1 MSNEQN
7 LIQIQNRT
15 PEERFAITSKGGKT
29 AQANRQRRKKEEAEQ
44 KSLIAILRGFLFTD
58 VKPTKLKKMLRSTGS
73 DDTNYFA
80 ALVAA
85 TMLSSIKKGEMSA
98 LIKLIE
104 VMGESQANGGDTNET
119 SKSFNNLVE
128 AIKNVRE
135 IK

>member
-58 VKPTKLKKMLRSTGS
+58 VKPTKLKKMLKETGS

-104 VMGESQANGGDTNET
+104 VMGESQANGGEANES

-135 IK
+135 VK